1 MKVNPMP
8 SEQQGTTIII
18 FGASGDLTRTKLIPA
33 LYRLFIQQK
42 LPPDFKIVGYA
53 RRPYS
58 HDDFREQMLDGARK
72 SLKDA
77 YNHDDWKRFT
87 AIMWYSRG
95 DLATLADFETLES
108 FLSEIGAAAGNRLYY
123 LATAPE
129 YYGPVVEN
137 LSALHETGERDG
149 WRRIVV
155 EKPFGTNLKTA
166 TELDSR
172 LHAAFDEQ
180 QVYRIDHYLGK
191 ETVQNILF
199 FRFANAIFEPVWNR
213 NYIDHVQITVAES
226 VDIETR
232 AGYYEHAGILRDM
245 FQNHM
250 LQLLCLVA
258 MEPPLSFNGESLR
271 MEKSKVLRALRPAI
285 MGNTVRAQYD
295 DYTSAPGVN
304 PLSTTPTFGAVKLFI
319 DNWRWQDVPFYL
331 RSGKALERKGS
342 EISIQFRRPPH
353 LLFDLPKGKRLK
365 PNILALCIQPDEGIH
380 LRFETKVPNANDVQ
394 SVDMEFRYGSSFKNV
409 ELPDAYERLL
419 LDALNGDN
427 SLFISDREI
436 ALSWRFIDAINAGW
450 ESDQAPPLVKYE
462 RGSWGPQESDLL
474 MEDDGRVWR
483 MRCGHEP
490 PV

>member
-1 MKVNPMP
+1 MP
-8 SEQQGTTIII
+8 ESQQDTTIVI
-18 FGASGDLTRTKLIPA
+18 FGASGDLTRSKLIPA
-33 LYRLFIQQK
+33 LYRLFQQQK
-42 LPPDFKIVGYA
+42 LPANFKIVGFA

-58 HDDFREQMLDGARK
+58 HDDFKNEVLGGARGV
-72 SLKDA
+72 LKDA
-77 YNHDDWKRFT
+77 YNDADWQHFT
-87 AIMWYSRG
+87 DMMWYSRG
-95 DLATLADFETLES
+95 DLATPADYVTLES
-108 FLSEIGAAAGNRLYY
+108 FLGEIGAGAGNRLYY

-129 YYGPVVEN
+129 YYVPVVEN
-137 LSALHETGERDG
+137 LAAINATDETNG

-155 EKPFGTNLKTA
+155 EKPFGTNLATA
-166 TELDSR
+166 TELNTR
-172 LHAAFDEQ
+172 LHAAFQEQ

-213 NYIDHVQITVAES
+213 TYIDHVQITVSES
-226 VDIETR
+226 VDIENR

-271 MEKSKVLRALRPAI
+271 LEKSKVLRALRPAI
-285 MGNTVRAQYD
+285 MGNTVRAQYE
-295 DYTSAPGVN
+295 DYTSAPGVK
-304 PLSTTPTFGAVKLFI
+304 PDSTTPTFGAVKLFI
-319 DNWRWQDVPFYL
+319 DNWRWQDVPFYM
-331 RSGKALERKGS
+331 RSGKALERKSS
-342 EISIQFRRPPH
+342 EITVQFRRPPH

-394 SVDMEFRYGSSFKNV
+394 SVDMEFRYGSSFKNIT
-409 ELPDAYERLL
+409 LPDAYERLL

-436 ALSWRFIDAINAGW
+436 SLSWKFIDTIIDGW
-450 ESDQAPPLVKYE
+450 ANDHAPPLVKYK
-462 RGSWGPQESDLL
+462 RGSWGPTESDLL

-483 MRCGHEP
+483 MRCGQEP

>member
-1 MKVNPMP
+1 MP
-8 SEQQGTTIII
+8 AQQEQNTTIVI

-42 LPPDFKIVGYA
+42 LPPQFKIVGYA

-58 HDDFREQMLDGARK
+58 HDDFREQMLEGARK
-72 SLKDA
+72 SLKDD
-77 YNHDDWKRFT
+77 YNDADWKRFRE
-87 AIMWYSRG
+87 IMWYSRG
-95 DLATLADFETLES
+95 DLATLEDFKSLES
-108 FLSEIGAAAGNRLYY
+108 FLDELNPDGGNRLYY

-129 YYGPVVEN
+129 YYGPVVDN
-137 LSALHETGERDG
+137 LSEIHATSSPDG

-155 EKPFGTNLKTA
+155 EKPFGSDLKTA

-172 LHAAFDEQ
+172 LHAAFSED

-213 NYIDHVQITVAES
+213 NYVDHVQITVAES
-226 VDIETR
+226 VDIENR
-232 AGYYEHAGILRDM
+232 AGYYENAGILRDM

-250 LQLLCLVA
+250 LQLLCLVT

-271 MEKSKVLRALRPAI
+271 LEKSKVLRALRPAS
-285 MGNTVRAQYD
+285 MGNTVRAQYE
-295 DYTSAPGVN
+295 DYTSAPGVK
-304 PLSTTPTFGAVKLFI
+304 PDSTTPTFGALKLYI

-331 RSGKALERKGS
+331 RSGKALERKTS
-342 EISIQFRRPPH
+342 EIAVQFRRPPH
-353 LLFDLPKGKRLK
+353 SLFDLPKGKRLK

-380 LRFETKVPNANDVQ
+380 LRFETKVPNANDIQ

-436 ALSWRFIDAINAGW
+436 ALSWKFIDAINDGW
-450 ESDQAPPLVKYE
+450 RSGQAPPLVKYP
-462 RGSWGPQESDLL
+462 RGSWGPTESDLL

-483 MRCGHEP
+483 MRCGQEP